1 ILQCHFSP
9 EHFFFG
15 IYGQSQTFTEES
27 CLFPKVCD
35 HEQTAEIGWLLYS
48 ARQQDEERV
57 SAMISSLVN
66 ETIGAKWRPIRTND
80 RQRAALTNPQERTYA
95 LHLEGS

>member
-1 ILQCHFSP
+1 
-9 EHFFFG
+9 
-15 IYGQSQTFTEES
+15 
-27 CLFPKVCD
+27 
-35 HEQTAEIGWLLYS
+35 
-48 ARQQDEERV
+48 
-57 SAMISSLVN
+57 MISSLVN